1 MALTATLLTNAR
13 TDRAITDLQEN
24 RTRTFGLKELLDKDT
39 SNLLDSGEV
48 TELRTLDNRTVQ
60 IPVLN
65 RLDRDTSFTDSRSCN
80 PTVEDSVSALQAI
93 TWNTATFYT
102 TITPVEH
109 RNNEIGMERKFAH
122 QLQSGIRSVL
132 EDIETK
138 AYTML
143 NANKSQ
149 VLTNSMD
156 SIVPFNTTNDELQ
169 IAYTD
174 RAEMWNYIKYI
185 MRENA
190 FMPGFNVASSWGTMP
205 SVDYYKN
212 QGQANSA
219 NLSYQFG
226 EYDFYGSVGVTNAGG
241 NLGTFF
247 VMPKGSVA
255 IVYWVSPQGKMGGDS
270 ANDASGKMTYGTAD
284 VPMIG
289 QMATKEW
296 HQCVDISGTYTGV
309 TDAEQIKTEY
319 SIDYAVIPL
328 YNSDLTTQASS
339 IVKGVIQEAAGGSS

>member
-24 RTRTFGLKELLDKDT
+24 RTRTFGLKELADKDT

-65 RLDRDTSFTDSRSCN
+65 RLNRNTSFTDSRACT
-80 PTVEDSVSALQAI
+80 PTTEDSVSALQSI

-102 TITPVEH
+102 TVTPVEH
-109 RNNEIGMERKFAH
+109 RNNEIGMQRKFTH
-122 QLQSGIRSVL
+122 QLESGIRSVL
-132 EDIETK
+132 EDIESK
-138 AYTML
+138 IYTAL
-143 NANKSQ
+143 NTNRSQ

-156 SIVPFNTTNDELQ
+156 SIIPFNTTSDELQ
-169 IAYTD
+169 IPYAD

-205 SVDYYKN
+205 SVDFYKN
-212 QGQANSA
+212 QGGANA
-219 NLSYQFG
+219 TNTAYQFG
-226 EYDFYGSVGVTNAGG
+226 EYDFYGSVAVTNAGG

-255 IVYWVSPQGKMGGDS
+255 IVYWVSPQGKMGGSSAGDS
-270 ANDASGKMTYGTAD
+270 GLMTYGTAD

-296 HQCVDISGTYTGV
+296 HLCTDISGSYTGV
-309 TDAEQIKTEY
+309 TDAEVIKTEY
-319 SIDYAVIPL
+319 SVDYAVINP
-328 YNSDLTTQASS
+328 YNSSLSTLANS